1 MNPATSPMAVLRLPI
16 KSPTITN
23 PVEIPDPR
31 LELDGFDIEA
41 SDSIELNYRRSA
53 LGQTEKD
60 RHRHSTAGQ
69 PATAEMVTDRSVGP
83 IGRINRLQPLDSGRA
98 RNER

>member
-1 MNPATSPMAVLRLPI
+1 VGSPAAAPRIDQSGDLTYGSAAPSPI

-41 SDSIELNYRRSA
+41 SDSIDLNYRRSA
-53 LGQTEKD
+53 LG
-60 RHRHSTAGQ
+60 H
-69 PATAEMVTDRSVGP
+69 
-83 IGRINRLQPLDSGRA
+83 GRRFAQRTQASAPPQ
-98 RNER
+98 